1 MLSLARFFGEDRR
14 GALSNAVEDGVDR
27 WLPTYGCSHG
37 MCESLRCV
45 VTVTSSKTTSGGGGG
60 KKRAEA
66 SSFDLS
72 SGNFGLFWHCI
83 FNHESV
89 TFLAGEVTLNKLRWH
104 ALDYA
109 FRWLARSISVVVV
122 EAKAAECQSKGIT
135 NLEFI
140 H

>member
-1 MLSLARFFGEDRR
+1 MLLKT
-14 GALSNAVEDGVDR
+14 VDR
-27 WLPTYGCSHG
+27 WLPTSGCSHG
-37 MCESLRCV
+37 MCEPLRCV
-45 VTVTSSKTTSGGGGG
+45 DRNEQQTTSGGGG

-89 TFLAGEVTLNKLRWH
+89 TFLAGELTLNELRWH

-109 FRWLARSISVVVV
+109 FRWLARSISVVDV